1 MSKQITTSRRK
12 PGTPTEKR
20 ATRHKTER
28 AGSRTRPRRSWAA
41 LTPPVRV
48 VGALIAG
55 LVVGTFMSLG
65 LQKVIAE
72 PPEQA
77 RRWEYSRFAFALA
90 GVSWSTPDRHYA
102 AEETDDLYRYIANSD
117 PQGDITS
124 VDIANLI
131 GSRGWELVSVNYSE
145 DPRGDDNYWF
155 KRSID

>member
-1 MSKQITTSRRK
+1 MSTQSATNRRK
-12 PGTPTEKR
+12 PGTPTARR
-20 ATRHKTER
+20 ATRQKTAR
-28 AGSRTRPRRSWAA
+28 AGSRTRRRRSWTT

-48 VGALIAG
+48 LGALIAG
-55 LVVGTFMSLG
+55 LVVGIFISSG

-72 PPEQA
+72 PEQA
-77 RRWEYSRFAFALA
+77 RRWEYSRFTFALA
-90 GVSWSTPDRHYA
+90 GVSWTTPDRDYA
-102 AEETDDLYRYIANSD
+102 AEERDGLYRYLANTD

-131 GSRGWELVSVNYSE
+131 GSRGWELVSVSYSA